1 MIDHTPLDVTK
12 LSPAAQKALGPGPG
26 RMMASRGLV
35 PLPPA
40 EQISVLYQLAIDK
53 DQTLQMAARATVI
66 GLPEK
71 VLAGAL
77 ADANVDARVLDLFAM
92 LVGSKAAAFEALVA
106 NAATADQTIAALAQH
121 ATMPQL
127 ERIAA
132 NEQRLLR
139 HPEIIAAMYTNKQA
153 RMSTIDR
160 IVELAVRNNVRVPGL
175 AVWDEI
181 ARALQGGPPPP
192 SPEMDAAFAAAA
204 EVSALDDSA
213 ITQGDAEQVEQV
225 IAESPDGAAAP
236 EELPPEVKNLPLDKL
251 SVPAKIRL
259 CLLGNGF
266 QRAVLVSDPLKM
278 VALAAI
284 KSPAVTEFEAARY
297 ASNSSLAEDV
307 IRYIAG
313 KREWTKLYGTKVA
326 LCRNPKTPVPE
337 AMRLMPFLRE
347 KDLVNLTKSK
357 GIASAVAAQA
367 RKLLMQRRGGS
378 SKH

>member
-26 RMMASRGLV
+26 RMMASRGML
-35 PLPPA
+35 PLPPGD
-40 EQISVLYQLAIDK
+40 QISVLYQLAIDK
-53 DQTLQMAARATVI
+53 DQTLQMAARATAL
-66 GLPEK
+66 GMPEK

-77 ADANVDARVLDLFAM
+77 ADPNVDARVLDLFAT
-92 LVGSKAAAFEALVA
+92 LVGTKAAAFDALVA
-106 NAATADQTIAALAQH
+106 NAATADQTIAALADH

-139 HPEIIAAMYTNKQA
+139 HPEIITAMYTNKQA

-160 IVELAVRNNVRVPGL
+160 VVELAVRNNVRVPGL
-175 AVWDEI
+175 AAWDEI

-192 SPEMDAAFAAAA
+192 SPEADAAFAAAVEA
-204 EVSALDDSA
+204 ASSVDDSPL
-213 ITQGDAEQVEQV
+213 TQGDAEQVEQV
-225 IAESPDGAAAP
+225 IAEETPDGAAP
-236 EELPPEVKNLPLDKL
+236 EEPPPELKNVPIEKL
-251 SVPAKIRL
+251 SVPAKVRL

-266 QRAVLVSDPLKM
+266 QRAVLVRDPLKM

-297 ASNSSLAEDV
+297 ASNSGLAEDV

-347 KDLVNLTKSK
+347 KDLTNLTKSK

-367 RKLLMQRRGGS
+367 RKLLLQRRGGV
-378 SKH
+378 KR

>member
-1 MIDHTPLDVTK
+1 MDHTPLDVTK
-12 LSPAAQKALGPGPG
+12 LSPGAQKALGPGPG

-35 PLPPA
+35 PLPPVD
-40 EQISVLYQLAIDK
+40 QISVLYQLAIDK
-53 DQTLQMAARATVI
+53 DATLHMAARATAI

-71 VLAGAL
+71 MLAGAL
-77 ADANVDARVLDLFAM
+77 ADPSIDARVLDLFATF
-92 LVGSKAAAFEALVA
+92 VGSKPAAFDAIVGNAAA
-106 NAATADQTIAALAQH
+106 ADQTIAAIAEH

-153 RMSTIDR
+153 RMSTVDR
-160 IVELAVRNNVRVPGL
+160 VVELAVRNNVRVPGL

-192 SPEMDAAFAAAA
+192 SPEIDAAFAAAA
-204 EVSALDDSA
+204 EASTADDSA
-213 ITQGDAEQVEQV
+213 LTQGDAEQVLDETG
-225 IAESPDGAAAP
+225 DGTTP
-236 EELPPEVKNLPLDKL
+236 EEPPPEAEKVPIEKL
-251 SVPAKIRL
+251 SVPAKVRL

-266 QRAVLVSDPLKM
+266 QRGVLVRDPLKL

-297 ASNSSLAEDV
+297 ASNSGLAEDV

-326 LCRNPKTPVPE
+326 LCRNPKTPVNE

-347 KDLVNLTKSK
+347 KDLVLLTKSK

-367 RKLLMQRRGGS
+367 RKLLMQRRGGT
-378 SKH
+378 KK